1 MLYHTYW
8 PCCSHSAAGLA
19 VGVAMVT
26 AGAAAIARIARIA
39 DVLPNSD
46 EDAGTLS
53 VLMYDP

>member
-26 AGAAAIARIARIA
+26 AGAAAIARIA